1 MCGAVSRSLDFIPY
15 IKPPITAIVMIKA
28 ATPRVIPMIEIIDIK
43 DKSLDFV
50 ENKYLSAIFR

>member
-1 MCGAVSRSLDFIPY
+1 
-15 IKPPITAIVMIKA
+15 MIKA